1 MLDSNRT
8 RFLVAVAV
16 LALAVGGSAA
26 VPGGQALV
34 VEDAE
39 TGETL
44 LTAPVQ
50 EDTTVSVEYMHSV
63 EKTRVLDEYTVRRN
77 GELEMTRMEF
87 ESYGWGL
94 PAYADVHKENGSYV
108 FDPEGSWE
116 EVYIKPGHVAGH
128 KLHVGDETYDL
139 VELSDARSVR
149 LHVTNQSV
157 LDAALH

>member
-1 MLDSNRT
+1 MLDSTAKRL
-8 RFLVAVAV
+8 LVVLAV

-26 VPGGQALV
+26 VPAGQALV

-39 TGETL
+39 TGEVL
-44 LTAPVQ
+44 LTQHVS
-50 EDTTVSVEYMHSV
+50 ENTTVSVEYNHSV
-63 EKTRVLDEYTVRRN
+63 EKTRVLDEYTVRN

-94 PAYADVHKENGSYV
+94 PARADVHKENGSYA

-116 EVYIKPGHVAGH
+116 ELYVKPGHVAGH
-128 KLHVGDETYDL
+128 KLHVGERTYDL
-139 VELSDARSVR
+139 VALSDARTVR
-149 LHVTNQSV
+149 LSVTNQSV

>member
-1 MLDSNRT
+1 MLASNRT
-8 RFLVAVAV
+8 RLLVAALV

-26 VPGGQALV
+26 VPAGQVLV

-39 TGETL
+39 TGEAL
-44 LTAPVQ
+44 LTVPVQ
-50 EDTTVSVEYMHSV
+50 EDTTVSIEYNHSV
-63 EKTRVLDEYTVRRN
+63 EKTRVLDEYTVRD

-94 PAYADVHKENGSYV
+94 PAYAEVHKENGSYV
-108 FDPEGSWE
+108 FDPPGSWE
-116 EVYIKPGHVAGH
+116 EVYVKPGRIAGH
-128 KLHVGDETYDL
+128 KLHVRGSTYDL
-139 VELSDARSVR
+139 VALSDARSVR